1 MFISY
6 RRGEKIVKMVG
17 FIRKNGIFDKISGFF
32 AIYRK
37 GYYNKQKEQ
46 SLQDW
51 RRTAMEEGNAKSL
64 VRRLPIKNRI
74 TLMVILISVVPIL
87 IISVFS
93 YAKAF
98 ISVRQTVRA
107 FAAQT
112 LTSLER
118 SLTNLADPSRL
129 LAGGQEKLPEEVL
142 KTEPTGL
149 FQQEALRYL
158 TGVTVLYTD
167 GTVCSLAGEEILAV
181 TESGGWAITQNEVG
195 EQRLAVAW
203 YATDEEGNAY
213 TVQALFMPQMFTRL
227 LDIYNEESCNR
238 LVLVDGAGGLL
249 TDDGTP
255 LTVLE
260 GEEIR
265 QTAFE
270 VSGEPICPR
279 EERSSFLCYLTV
291 PALEAT
297 LVFIEPYT
305 EMMKPLQS
313 IFFGTLFGTIL
324 LLNFSVIVIDSIDR
338 PMNAL
343 VKSFGDAARVNF
355 AVTQSDE
362 SRDELGILNQAFNEI
377 CAEMR
382 EALNKVEKEQAEK
395 RRAEIRMLQAQINPH
410 FLFNTLDSLRF
421 TSMMNNVPVV
431 SDGLAA
437 LSHLLRS
444 SILKDNSYTPLH
456 SELQTVEDYLT
467 LQRIRCCE
475 TIVLKTEISEEAA
488 KASVMRLLLQPI
500 VENAVIHGIKENVPL
515 TIRLK
520 AWVGEE
526 TLYISIIDDGK
537 GFDPKKA
544 GEDGVPKSS
553 KMSGIGLHNVKDRLY
568 LSYKDR
574 QSFSIGSVQGQ
585 GTEVQMT
592 MPYTEWKE
600 ESDV

>member
-1 MFISY
+1 M
-6 RRGEKIVKMVG
+6 KMVG

-46 SLQDW
+46 SPQDW

-203 YATDEEGNAY
+203 YATDEEGSAY

-260 GEEIR
+260 GEVIR
-265 QTAFE
+265 QTAFD

-537 GFDPKKA
+537 GFDQKKA

-574 QSFSIGSVQGQ
+574 QSFSIGSIQGQ

>member
-1 MFISY
+1 M
-6 RRGEKIVKMVG
+6 KMVG

-46 SLQDW
+46 SPQDW

-260 GEEIR
+260 GEVIR

-270 VSGEPICPR
+270 VSGQPICPR

-410 FLFNTLDSLRF
+410 FLFNTLDSLLF

-537 GFDPKKA
+537 GFDQEKA

-568 LSYKDR
+568 LAYKDN
-574 QSFSIGSVQGQ
+574 QSFSINSVQGQ

>member
-1 MFISY
+1 M
-6 RRGEKIVKMVG
+6 KMVG
-17 FIRKNGIFDKISGFF
+17 FIRENGIFDKISGFF

-46 SLQDW
+46 SPQDW
-51 RRTAMEEGNAKSL
+51 RRTAMKEGNAKSL

-260 GEEIR
+260 GEVIR

-324 LLNFSVIVIDSIDR
+324 LLNFSLIVIDSIDR

-520 AWVGEE
+520 AWVGKEM
-526 TLYISIIDDGK
+526 LYISIIDDGK
-537 GFDPKKA
+537 GFDQEKA

-568 LSYKDR
+568 LAYKDN
-574 QSFSIGSVQGQ
+574 QSFSINSVQGQ

>member
-1 MFISY
+1 M
-6 RRGEKIVKMVG
+6 KMVG
-17 FIRKNGIFDKISGFF
+17 FIRENGIFDKISGFF

-46 SLQDW
+46 SPQDW

-260 GEEIR
+260 GEVIR

-444 SILKDNSYTPLH
+444 SILRDNSYTPLH

-537 GFDPKKA
+537 GFDQEKA

>member
-1 MFISY
+1 M
-6 RRGEKIVKMVG
+6 KMVG
-17 FIRKNGIFDKISGFF
+17 FIRENGIFDKISGFF

-46 SLQDW
+46 SPQDW

-260 GEEIR
+260 GEVIR

-270 VSGEPICPR
+270 VSGQPICPR

-382 EALNKVEKEQAEK
+382 EALNKVEKEQVEK

-537 GFDPKKA
+537 GFDQEKA

>member
-1 MFISY
+1 M
-6 RRGEKIVKMVG
+6 KMVG

-46 SLQDW
+46 SPQDW

-260 GEEIR
+260 GEVIR

-270 VSGEPICPR
+270 VSGQPICSR

-500 VENAVIHGIKENVPL
+500 VENAVIHGIKENIPL

-537 GFDPKKA
+537 GFDQEKA

-568 LSYKDR
+568 LAYKDN
-574 QSFSIGSVQGQ
+574 QSFSINSVQGQ

>member
-1 MFISY
+1 M
-6 RRGEKIVKMVG
+6 KKVG
-17 FIRKNGIFDKISGFF
+17 FIRENGIFDKISGFF

-46 SLQDW
+46 SPQDW

-260 GEEIR
+260 GEVIR

-395 RRAEIRMLQAQINPH
+395 RRAEIRMLQTQINPH

-444 SILKDNSYTPLH
+444 SILRDNSYTPLH

-537 GFDPKKA
+537 GFDQEKA

>member
-1 MFISY
+1 M
-6 RRGEKIVKMVG
+6 KMVG
-17 FIRKNGIFDKISGFF
+17 FIRENGIFDKISGFF

-46 SLQDW
+46 SPQDW

-112 LTSLER
+112 LTSFER

-260 GEEIR
+260 GEVIR

-537 GFDPKKA
+537 GFDQEKA

-574 QSFSIGSVQGQ
+574 QSFSINSVQGQ

>member
-1 MFISY
+1 M
-6 RRGEKIVKMVG
+6 KKVG
-17 FIRKNGIFDKISGFF
+17 FIRENGIFDKISGFF

-46 SLQDW
+46 SPQDW

-142 KTEPTGL
+142 KTEPTRL

-260 GEEIR
+260 GEVIR

-537 GFDPKKA
+537 GFDQEKA

>member
-1 MFISY
+1 M
-6 RRGEKIVKMVG
+6 KKVG

-46 SLQDW
+46 SPQDW

-87 IISVFS
+87 IISIFS

-203 YATDEEGNAY
+203 YATDGEGNAY

-227 LDIYNEESCNR
+227 LDVYNEESCNR

-260 GEEIR
+260 GEVIR

-537 GFDPKKA
+537 GFDQEKA

-553 KMSGIGLHNVKDRLY
+553 KMSGIGMHNVKDRLY

>member
-1 MFISY
+1 M
-6 RRGEKIVKMVG
+6 KLVG

-46 SLQDW
+46 SPQDW

-203 YATDEEGNAY
+203 YVTDEEGNAY
-213 TVQALFMPQMFTRL
+213 AVQALFMPQMFTRL

-260 GEEIR
+260 GEVIR

-537 GFDPKKA
+537 GFDQEKA

>member
-1 MFISY
+1 M
-6 RRGEKIVKMVG
+6 KMVG
-17 FIRKNGIFDKISGFF
+17 FLRKNGIFDKISGFF

-46 SLQDW
+46 SPQDW
-51 RRTAMEEGNAKSL
+51 RRTVMEEGNAKSL

-129 LAGGQEKLPEEVL
+129 LVGGQGKLPEEVL

-260 GEEIR
+260 GEVIR

-537 GFDPKKA
+537 GFDQEKA

-568 LSYKDR
+568 LAYKDN
-574 QSFSIGSVQGQ
+574 QSFSINSVQGQ

>member
-1 MFISY
+1 M
-6 RRGEKIVKMVG
+6 KMVG

-46 SLQDW
+46 SPQDW

-260 GEEIR
+260 GEVIR

-355 AVTQSDE
+355 AVTQSGE

-520 AWVGEE
+520 AWVGKEM
-526 TLYISIIDDGK
+526 LYISIIDDGK
-537 GFDPKKA
+537 GFDQEKA

-568 LSYKDR
+568 LAYKDN
-574 QSFSIGSVQGQ
+574 QSFSINSVQGQ

>member
-1 MFISY
+1 M
-6 RRGEKIVKMVG
+6 KMVG

-46 SLQDW
+46 SPQDW

-260 GEEIR
+260 GEVIR

-500 VENAVIHGIKENVPL
+500 VENAVIHGIKENIPL

-537 GFDPKKA
+537 GFDQEKA

>member
-1 MFISY
+1 M
-6 RRGEKIVKMVG
+6 KKVG

-46 SLQDW
+46 SPQDW

-87 IISVFS
+87 IISIFS

-203 YATDEEGNAY
+203 YATDGEGNAY

-227 LDIYNEESCNR
+227 LDVYNEESCNR

-260 GEEIR
+260 GEVIR

-270 VSGEPICPR
+270 VSGEPICSR

-324 LLNFSVIVIDSIDR
+324 LLIFSVIVIDSIDR

-537 GFDPKKA
+537 GFDQEKA

>member
-1 MFISY
+1 M
-6 RRGEKIVKMVG
+6 KKVG
-17 FIRKNGIFDKISGFF
+17 FIRENGILDKISGFF

-46 SLQDW
+46 SPQDW

-118 SLTNLADPSRL
+118 SLTNLADSSRL

-167 GTVCSLAGEEILAV
+167 GTVCSLAGEEVLAV

-260 GEEIR
+260 GEVIR

-270 VSGEPICPR
+270 VSGEPICSR

-291 PALEAT
+291 PVLEAT

-537 GFDPKKA
+537 GFDQEKA

-568 LSYKDR
+568 LAYKDN
-574 QSFSIGSVQGQ
+574 QSFSINSVQGQ

>member
-1 MFISY
+1 M
-6 RRGEKIVKMVG
+6 KMVG

-46 SLQDW
+46 SPQDW
-51 RRTAMEEGNAKSL
+51 RRTVMEEGNAKSL

-260 GEEIR
+260 GEVIR

-520 AWVGEE
+520 AWVGKEM
-526 TLYISIIDDGK
+526 LYISIIDDGK
-537 GFDPKKA
+537 GFDQEKA

-568 LSYKDR
+568 LAYKDN
-574 QSFSIGSVQGQ
+574 QSFSINSVQGQ

>member
-1 MFISY
+1 M
-6 RRGEKIVKMVG
+6 KMVG
-17 FIRKNGIFDKISGFF
+17 FIRENGIFDKISGFF

-46 SLQDW
+46 SPQDW
-51 RRTAMEEGNAKSL
+51 RRTAMKEGNAKSL

-260 GEEIR
+260 GEVIR

-475 TIVLKTEISEEAA
+475 TIVLKTEISKEAA

-537 GFDPKKA
+537 GFDQEKA

>member
-1 MFISY
+1 M
-6 RRGEKIVKMVG
+6 KKVG

-46 SLQDW
+46 SPQDW

-87 IISVFS
+87 IISIFS

-203 YATDEEGNAY
+203 YATDGEGNAY

-227 LDIYNEESCNR
+227 LDVYNEESCNR

-260 GEEIR
+260 GEVIR

-537 GFDPKKA
+537 GFDQEKA

-553 KMSGIGLHNVKDRLY
+553 KMTGIGLHNVKDRLY

-585 GTEVQMT
+585 GPEVQMT

>member
-1 MFISY
+1 M
-6 RRGEKIVKMVG
+6 RMVG
-17 FIRKNGIFDKISGFF
+17 FIRENGIFDKISGFF

-46 SLQDW
+46 SPQDW
-51 RRTAMEEGNAKSL
+51 RRTAMKEGNAKSL

-167 GTVCSLAGEEILAV
+167 GTVCCLAGEEVLAV

-260 GEEIR
+260 GEVIR

-313 IFFGTLFGTIL
+313 IFLGTLFGTIL

-444 SILKDNSYTPLH
+444 SILRDNSYTPLH

-500 VENAVIHGIKENVPL
+500 VENAVIHGIKENIPL

-537 GFDPKKA
+537 GFDQEKA

-568 LSYKDR
+568 LAYKDN
-574 QSFSIGSVQGQ
+574 QSFSINSVQGQ

>member
-1 MFISY
+1 M
-6 RRGEKIVKMVG
+6 KKVG

-46 SLQDW
+46 SPQDW
-51 RRTAMEEGNAKSL
+51 RRTAMKEGNAKSL

-203 YATDEEGNAY
+203 YATDGEGNAY

-260 GEEIR
+260 GEVIR

-270 VSGEPICPR
+270 VSGEPICSR

-291 PALEAT
+291 PVLEAT

-537 GFDPKKA
+537 GFDQEKA

>member
-1 MFISY
+1 M
-6 RRGEKIVKMVG
+6 KKVG
-17 FIRKNGIFDKISGFF
+17 FIRENGIFDKISGFF

-46 SLQDW
+46 SPQDW

-260 GEEIR
+260 GEVIR

-270 VSGEPICPR
+270 VSGELICPR

-537 GFDPKKA
+537 GFDQEKA

>member
-1 MFISY
+1 M
-6 RRGEKIVKMVG
+6 KKVG

-181 TESGGWAITQNEVG
+181 TESGGWAITQNVVG

-260 GEEIR
+260 GEVIR

-537 GFDPKKA
+537 GFDQEKA

-574 QSFSIGSVQGQ
+574 QSFSIGSIQGQ

>member
-1 MFISY
+1 M
-6 RRGEKIVKMVG
+6 KMVG

-46 SLQDW
+46 SPQDW
-51 RRTAMEEGNAKSL
+51 RRTAMEEENAKSL

-260 GEEIR
+260 GEVIR

-270 VSGEPICPR
+270 VSGQPICPR

-395 RRAEIRMLQAQINPH
+395 RRADIRMLQAQINPH

-500 VENAVIHGIKENVPL
+500 VENAVIHGIKENIPL

-537 GFDPKKA
+537 GFDQEKA

-568 LSYKDR
+568 LAYKDK
-574 QSFSIGSVQGQ
+574 QSFSINSVQGQ

>member
-1 MFISY
+1 M
-6 RRGEKIVKMVG
+6 KMVG
-17 FIRKNGIFDKISGFF
+17 FIRENGIFDKISGFF

-46 SLQDW
+46 SPQDW
-51 RRTAMEEGNAKSL
+51 RRTAMKEGNAKSL

-260 GEEIR
+260 GEVIR

-537 GFDPKKA
+537 GFDQEKA

-568 LSYKDR
+568 LAYKDN
-574 QSFSIGSVQGQ
+574 QSFSINSVQGQ

>member
-1 MFISY
+1 M
-6 RRGEKIVKMVG
+6 KIVG

-46 SLQDW
+46 SPQDW

-260 GEEIR
+260 GEVIR

-279 EERSSFLCYLTV
+279 EEHSSFLSYLTV

-500 VENAVIHGIKENVPL
+500 VENAVIHGIKENIPL
-515 TIRLK
+515 PIRLK

-537 GFDPKKA
+537 GFDQEKA

-574 QSFSIGSVQGQ
+574 QSFYIGSVQGQ

>member
-1 MFISY
+1 M
-6 RRGEKIVKMVG
+6 KKVG
-17 FIRKNGIFDKISGFF
+17 FIRENGIFDKISGFF

-46 SLQDW
+46 SPQDW

-181 TESGGWAITQNEVG
+181 TESGGWAITQNVVG

-260 GEEIR
+260 GEVIR

-537 GFDPKKA
+537 GFDQEKA

>member
-1 MFISY
+1 M
-6 RRGEKIVKMVG
+6 KMVG

-46 SLQDW
+46 SPQDW
-51 RRTAMEEGNAKSL
+51 RRTVMEEGNAKSL

-260 GEEIR
+260 GEVIR

-279 EERSSFLCYLTV
+279 EERSSFLCYLSV
-291 PALEAT
+291 PALQAT
-297 LVFIEPYT
+297 LVFIAPYT

-313 IFFGTLFGTIL
+313 IFFGTLFGTIV
-324 LLNFSVIVIDSIDR
+324 LLNIAMVVIDSIDR
-338 PMNAL
+338 PMKAM
-343 VKSFGDAARVNF
+343 VRSFGDAAKNNF
-355 AVTQSDE
+355 EVVQSDE

-444 SILKDNSYTPLH
+444 SILKDNSYTLLH

-537 GFDPKKA
+537 GFDQEKA

-568 LSYKDR
+568 LAYKDN
-574 QSFSIGSVQGQ
+574 QSFSINSVQGQ
-585 GTEVQMT
+585 GTKVQMT

>member
-1 MFISY
+1 M
-6 RRGEKIVKMVG
+6 KMVG

-46 SLQDW
+46 SPQDW

-260 GEEIR
+260 GEVIR

-270 VSGEPICPR
+270 VSGEPICPQ

-297 LVFIEPYT
+297 LVFIAPYT

-343 VKSFGDAARVNF
+343 VRSFGDAARVNF

-500 VENAVIHGIKENVPL
+500 VENAVIHGIKENIPL

-537 GFDPKKA
+537 GFDQEKA

>member
-1 MFISY
+1 M
-6 RRGEKIVKMVG
+6 KMVG
-17 FIRKNGIFDKISGFF
+17 FIRENGIFDKISGFF

-46 SLQDW
+46 SPQDW

-87 IISVFS
+87 IISIFS

-181 TESGGWAITQNEVG
+181 TESGGWAITQNEEG

-203 YATDEEGNAY
+203 YATDGEGNAY

-227 LDIYNEESCNR
+227 LDVYNEESCNR

-260 GEEIR
+260 GEVIR

-537 GFDPKKA
+537 GFDQEKA

>member
-1 MFISY
+1 M
-6 RRGEKIVKMVG
+6 KMVG
-17 FIRKNGIFDKISGFF
+17 FIRENGIFDKISGFF

-46 SLQDW
+46 SPQDW
-51 RRTAMEEGNAKSL
+51 RRTAMKEGNAKSL

-167 GTVCSLAGEEILAV
+167 GTVCSLAGEEVLAV

-260 GEEIR
+260 GEVIR

-500 VENAVIHGIKENVPL
+500 VENAVIHGIKENIPL

-537 GFDPKKA
+537 GFDQEKA

-568 LSYKDR
+568 LAYKDN
-574 QSFSIGSVQGQ
+574 QSFSINSVQGQ

>member
-1 MFISY
+1 M
-6 RRGEKIVKMVG
+6 KMVG

-46 SLQDW
+46 SPQDW

-260 GEEIR
+260 GEVIR

-270 VSGEPICPR
+270 VSGQPICPR

-475 TIVLKTEISEEAA
+475 TIVLKTEISKEAA

-537 GFDPKKA
+537 GFDQEKA

>member
-1 MFISY
+1 M
-6 RRGEKIVKMVG
+6 KMVG

-46 SLQDW
+46 SPQDW
-51 RRTAMEEGNAKSL
+51 RRTVMEEGNAKSL

-260 GEEIR
+260 GEVIR

-520 AWVGEE
+520 AWVGKEMP
-526 TLYISIIDDGK
+526 YISIIDDGK
-537 GFDPKKA
+537 GFDQEKA

-568 LSYKDR
+568 LAYKDN
-574 QSFSIGSVQGQ
+574 QSFSINSVQGQ

>member
-1 MFISY
+1 M
-6 RRGEKIVKMVG
+6 KMVG
-17 FIRKNGIFDKISGFF
+17 FIRENGIFDKISGFF

-46 SLQDW
+46 SSQDW

-167 GTVCSLAGEEILAV
+167 GTVCSLAGEEVLAV

-260 GEEIR
+260 GEVIR

-270 VSGEPICPR
+270 ASGEPICPR

-500 VENAVIHGIKENVPL
+500 VENAVIHGIKENIPL

-537 GFDPKKA
+537 GFDQEKA

-568 LSYKDR
+568 LAYKDN
-574 QSFSIGSVQGQ
+574 QSFSINSVQGQ

>member
-1 MFISY
+1 M
-6 RRGEKIVKMVG
+6 KMVG

-46 SLQDW
+46 SPQDW

-203 YATDEEGNAY
+203 YVTDEEGNAY
-213 TVQALFMPQMFTRL
+213 AVQALFMPQMFTRL

-260 GEEIR
+260 GEVIR

-270 VSGEPICPR
+270 VSGEPICSR

-537 GFDPKKA
+537 GFDQENA

-568 LSYKDR
+568 LAYKDK
-574 QSFSIGSVQGQ
+574 QSFSINSVQGQ

>member
-1 MFISY
+1 M
-6 RRGEKIVKMVG
+6 KKVG
-17 FIRKNGIFDKISGFF
+17 FIRENGILDKISGFF

-46 SLQDW
+46 SPQDW
-51 RRTAMEEGNAKSL
+51 RRTAMEEENAKSL

-260 GEEIR
+260 GEVIR

-520 AWVGEE
+520 AWVGKEM
-526 TLYISIIDDGK
+526 LYISIIDDGK
-537 GFDPKKA
+537 GFDQEKA

-568 LSYKDR
+568 LAYKDN
-574 QSFSIGSVQGQ
+574 QSFSINSVQGQ

>member
-1 MFISY
+1 M
-6 RRGEKIVKMVG
+6 KMVG

-129 LAGGQEKLPEEVL
+129 LVGGQGKLPEEVL

-260 GEEIR
+260 GEVIR

-444 SILKDNSYTPLH
+444 SILRDNSYTPLH

-537 GFDPKKA
+537 GFDQEKA

>member
-1 MFISY
+1 M
-6 RRGEKIVKMVG
+6 KKVG

-46 SLQDW
+46 SPQDW

-107 FAAQT
+107 FATQT

-158 TGVTVLYTD
+158 TGVTVLYPD

-279 EERSSFLCYLTV
+279 KERSSFLCYLTV

-475 TIVLKTEISEEAA
+475 TIVLKTEISKEAA

-537 GFDPKKA
+537 GFDQEKA

>member
-1 MFISY
+1 M
-6 RRGEKIVKMVG
+6 KKVG

-46 SLQDW
+46 SPQDW

-87 IISVFS
+87 IISIFS

-203 YATDEEGNAY
+203 YATDGEGNAY

-227 LDIYNEESCNR
+227 LDVYNEESCNR

-260 GEEIR
+260 GEVIR

-362 SRDELGILNQAFNEI
+362 SRDEPGILNQAFNEI

-537 GFDPKKA
+537 GFDQEKA

>member
-1 MFISY
+1 M
-6 RRGEKIVKMVG
+6 KKVG
-17 FIRKNGIFDKISGFF
+17 FIRENGIFDKISGFF

-46 SLQDW
+46 SPQDW

-129 LAGGQEKLPEEVL
+129 LVGGQGKLPEEVL

-260 GEEIR
+260 GEVIR

-537 GFDPKKA
+537 GFDQEKA